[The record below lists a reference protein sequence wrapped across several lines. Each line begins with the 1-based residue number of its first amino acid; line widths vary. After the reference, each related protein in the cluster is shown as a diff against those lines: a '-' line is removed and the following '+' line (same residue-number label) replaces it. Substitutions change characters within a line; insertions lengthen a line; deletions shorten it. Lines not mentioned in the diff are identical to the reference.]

1 MDEEAKK
8 RIAEFRFGVIHDLIG
23 DRKLNRGQ
31 RKRLLGEK
39 AACEWEIPGSG
50 RSRISASTILSW
62 VRRYERGGRRLES
75 LYPEPRSDRGRPRA
89 LKEETVLALCELKRQ
104 YKGAS
109 LQVVLKA
116 ARNKNIIG
124 HDFKA
129 ANATIYRLFKQRGL
143 MNREEQLEDRRKF
156 EAELPND
163 IWQSDCMHG
172 PMVQTEGRQR
182 KSYLFAFIDDMSR
195 LICHAEFY
203 LNERIDA
210 YTDAL
215 RKALRK
221 RGLPRK
227 LYVDN
232 GPAFRSHHLS
242 HATASLGIALIHSK
256 PYQPQGRG
264 KIERFFRTVRS
275 QVLSTCPAELT
286 LQGLNDTL
294 TQWLDTHYHQNTHAG
309 TRQTPLSRYLKHAHL
324 LRVAPKDLDDYF
336 RSRVQRK
343 VDRDRTVSL
352 NGRLYEAPVE
362 LIGKVVTLLFHEA
375 DPARVESF
383 FDGVSQGMLVPL
395 DLNVNCRIRRRHYK
409 VELLPKGDDPQ
420 GAPETPHRY
429 EGGKLFGLQ
438 EDGDGIQ

>member
-1 MDEEAKK
+1 MEEEAKK

-23 DRKLNRGQ
+23 DRKLTRGEK
-31 RKRLLGEK
+31 RRLLREK
-39 AACEWEIPGSG
+39 AGYEWEIPHSG
-50 RSRISASTILSW
+50 RSRISASTMLSW
-62 VRRYERGGRRLES
+62 VRRYERSGRRLES
-75 LYPEPRSDRGRPRA
+75 LYPEGRSDRGRPRV
-89 LKEETVLALCELKRQ
+89 LDEETVLALCELKKQFR
-104 YKGAS
+104 GAS
-109 LQVVLKA
+109 LPVVLKEA
-116 ARNKNIIG
+116 KSRGVLG

-143 MNREEQLEDRRKF
+143 MSRQEQIEDRRKF

-172 PMVQTEGRQR
+172 PMVDVDGRQR

-195 LICHAEFY
+195 LLCHAEFY

-242 HATASLGIALIHSK
+242 NATASLGIALIHSK

-275 QVLSTCPAELT
+275 QFLLTCPAGLT
-286 LQGLNDTL
+286 LGALNEAL
-294 TQWLDTHYHQNTHAG
+294 RKWLDEHYHQNVHSS
-309 TRQTPLSRYLKHAHL
+309 TRQTPLNRYLKHAHL
-324 LRVAPKDLDDYF
+324 LREAPKDLDDYF
-336 RSRVQRK
+336 RVRVQRK
-343 VDRDRTVSL
+343 VDKDRTVSL
-352 NGRLYEAPVE
+352 NGRLYEAPLE
-362 LIGKVVTLLFHEA
+362 LIGRMVTLLFHEA
-375 DPARVESF
+375 DPARVEAV
-383 FDGVSQGMLVPL
+383 FDGTSHGMLVPL
-395 DLNVNCRIRRRHYK
+395 DLNINCRIRRRQEK
-409 VELLPKGDDPQ
+409 VELLPPAQ
-420 GAPETPHRY
+420 QQPSEAERRY
-429 EGGKLFGLQ
+429 EGGKLFGPKEQ
-438 EDGDGIQ
+438 ADGIR

>member
-1 MDEEAKK
+1 MLEEAKQ

-31 RKRLLGEK
+31 KRKLIQEK
-39 AACEWEIPGSG
+39 AACEWEIPGTG
-50 RSRISASTILSW
+50 RSRISTSTILSW
-62 VRRYERGGRRLES
+62 VRRYERGGRKLES
-75 LYPEPRSDRGRPRA
+75 LYPEARRDRGRPRV
-89 LKEETVLALCELKRQ
+89 LTDEMVLALCDLKRQ

-116 ARNKNIIG
+116 ARSQNIIG

-143 MNREEQLEDRRKF
+143 MNRQEQLEDRRKF

-172 PMVQTEGRQR
+172 PMVDVDGRQR

-275 QVLSTCPAELT
+275 QFLSTAPSELT
-286 LQGLNDTL
+286 LQGLNEAIG
-294 TQWLDTHYHQNTHAG
+294 QWVEHYHQNIHAG
-309 TRQTPLSRYLKHAHL
+309 IRQAPLARYLKHAHL
-324 LRVAPKDLDDYF
+324 VRVAPKDLDDYF
-336 RSRVQRK
+336 RIRVQRK
-343 VDRDRTVSL
+343 VDKDRTVSL
-352 NGRLYEAPVE
+352 NGRLYEAPVD
-362 LIGKVVTLLFHEA
+362 LIGRMVTLLYHEA
-375 DPARVESF
+375 DPARVEVF
-383 FDGVSQGMLVPL
+383 IDGVSQGMLVPL
-395 DLNVNCRIRRRHYK
+395 DLHINCRIRRRQEK
-409 VELLPKGDDPQ
+409 VELLPPVEHTEAVQ
-420 GAPETPHRY
+420 RY
-429 EGGKLFGLQ
+429 EGGKLFGPKE
-438 EDGDGIQ
+438 EDDGIQ

>member
-1 MDEEAKK
+1 MDEEGKK

-31 RKRLLGEK
+31 RKQLLKEK
-39 AACEWEIPGSG
+39 ADCDWDIPHSG

-75 LYPEPRSDRGRPRA
+75 LYPEGRSDRGRPRV
-89 LKEETVLALCELKRQ
+89 LDEETVLALCDLKKQFR
-104 YKGAS
+104 GAS
-109 LQVVLKA
+109 LGVVLKEA
-116 ARNKNIIG
+116 KSRNILG

-143 MNREEQLEDRRKF
+143 MSRQEQLEDRRKF

-172 PMVQTEGRQR
+172 PMVDVEGRQR

-195 LICHAEFY
+195 LVCHGEFY

-215 RKALRK
+215 QKALKK

-232 GPAFRSHHLS
+232 GPAFRSHQLS
-242 HATASLGIALIHSK
+242 NATASLGIALIHSK

-275 QVLSTCPAELT
+275 QFLGTCPAGRT
-286 LQGLNDTL
+286 LAALNEAL
-294 TQWLDTHYHQNTHAG
+294 QKWLNSQYHQNIHSS
-309 TRQTPLSRYLKHAHL
+309 TRQTPLNRYLKHAHL
-324 LRVAPKDLDDYF
+324 LREAPKDLDDYF
-336 RSRVQRK
+336 RLRAQRR

-352 NGRLYEAPVE
+352 NGRLYEAPLE
-362 LIGKVVTLLFHEA
+362 LIGRMVTLLFHEA
-375 DPARVESF
+375 DPCRVEIVCE
-383 FDGVSQGMLVPL
+383 GISQGMLIPL
-395 DLNVNCRIRRRHYK
+395 DLNVNCRIRRKQHLM
-409 VELLPKGDDPQ
+409 ELVPASAQ
-420 GAPETPHRY
+420 GKEPEKTY
-429 EGGKLFGLQ
+429 EGGKLFGPK
-438 EDGDGIQ
+438 EDVDGIQ

>member
-1 MDEEAKK
+1 MNEEAKK
-8 RIAEFRFGVIHDLIG
+8 RVAEFRFGVIHDLIG

-31 RKRLLGEK
+31 RRRLLKEK
-39 AACEWEIPGSG
+39 AACEWEIPHTG

-75 LYPEPRSDRGRPRA
+75 LYPELRNDRGRPRV
-89 LKEETVLALCELKRQ
+89 LDEETVLALCELKKQFR
-104 YKGAS
+104 GAS
-109 LQVVLKA
+109 LPVVLKEA
-116 ARNKNIIG
+116 KSRNILG

-143 MNREEQLEDRRKF
+143 MNREEQCEDRRRF

-172 PMVQTEGRQR
+172 PMVEVEGRQR

-215 RKALRK
+215 RKALKK

-264 KIERFFRTVRS
+264 KIERFFRTVRM
-275 QVLSTCPAELT
+275 QFLSTCTGGMTRE
-286 LQGLNDTL
+286 QLNDAL
-294 TQWLDTHYHQNTHAG
+294 TQWLDSHYHQNLHSS
-309 TRQTPLSRYLKHAHL
+309 TRQTPLNRYLKHAHL
-324 LRVAPKDLDDYF
+324 LRSAPKDLDDYF
-336 RSRVQRK
+336 RIRVQRK

-352 NGRLYEAPVE
+352 NGRIYEAPVD
-362 LIGKVVTLLFHEA
+362 LIGRVITLLFHEA
-375 DPARVESF
+375 DPARVEAF
-383 FDGVSQGMLVPL
+383 FDGVSHGMLVPL
-395 DLNVNCRIRRRHYK
+395 DLNVNCRIRRRSHK
-409 VELLPKGDDPQ
+409 VELLPSPQ
-420 GAPETPHRY
+420 PQAPQETVSHY
-429 EGGKLFGLQ
+429 EGGRLFGPR
-438 EDGDGIQ
+438 EDNNGIQ

>member
-1 MDEEAKK
+1 MEEEAKK

-23 DRKLNRGQ
+23 DRKLGRGQ

-39 AACEWEIPGSG
+39 AACEWEIPGTG
-50 RSRISASTILSW
+50 RSRISVSAILSW
-62 VRRYERGGRRLES
+62 VRRDERGGRRLES

-89 LKEETVLALCELKRQ
+89 LPEETVLALCELKRQ

-116 ARNKNIIG
+116 ARNKNIID

-143 MNREEQLEDRRKF
+143 MNREEQFEDRRKF

-172 PMVQTEGRQR
+172 PMAQIQDRQR

-210 YTDAL
+210 YTDSL

-275 QVLSTCPAELT
+275 QFLSACPAEMT
-286 LQGLNDTL
+286 LQSLNDTL
-294 TQWLDTHYHQNTHAG
+294 TQWLDTHYHQNIHSS
-309 TRQTPLSRYLKHAHL
+309 TRQTPLARYLKHAHL
-324 LRVAPKDLDDYF
+324 VRVAPKDLDDYF
-336 RSRVQRK
+336 RLRVQRK
-343 VDRDRTVSL
+343 VDKDRSVSL
-352 NGRLYEAPVE
+352 NGRLYEAPVD
-362 LIGKVVTLLFHEA
+362 LIGRMVTLLFHEA
-375 DPARVESF
+375 DPARVEAF
-383 FDGVSQGMLVPL
+383 LDGVSQGMLVPL
-395 DLNVNCRIRRRHYK
+395 DLHVNCRIRRRHYK
-409 VELLPKGDDPQ
+409 VELVPQEGDLQ
-420 GAPETPHRY
+420 STTEMVQRY

-438 EDGDGIQ
+438 EDSDGIQ

>member
-1 MDEEAKK
+1 MMDEEAKK

-23 DRKLNRGQ
+23 DRKLDRGE
-31 RKRLLGEK
+31 RKRLLRDK
-39 AACEWEIPGSG
+39 AACHWEIPGTG
-50 RSRISASTILSW
+50 RSRISVSAILSW
-62 VRRYERGGRRLES
+62 LRRYERGGRRLES
-75 LYPEPRSDRGRPRA
+75 LYPEPRSDRGRPRV
-89 LKEETVLALCELKRQ
+89 LPEETVLALCELKRQ

-109 LQVVLKA
+109 LPVVLKA
-116 ARNKNIIG
+116 AKNQNIIG
-124 HDFKA
+124 GEFKA

-143 MNREEQLEDRRKF
+143 MNREEQIEDRRKF

-172 PMVQTEGRQR
+172 PMVQVEGRQR

-195 LICHAEFY
+195 LICHGEFY
-203 LNERIDA
+203 LNERIEV

-275 QVLSTCPAELT
+275 QFLSACPQELT

-294 TQWLDTHYHQNTHAG
+294 TQWLDTHYHQHIHSS

-336 RSRVQRK
+336 RVRLQRK

-352 NGRLYEAPVE
+352 GGRLYEAPVE
-362 LIGKVVTLLFHEA
+362 LIGRVVTLLFHEA
-375 DPARVESF
+375 DPARVEVFSE
-383 FDGVSQGMLVPL
+383 GTSYGMLVPL
-395 DLNVNCRIRRRHYK
+395 DLNVNCRIRRRNCK
-409 VELLPKGDDPQ
+409 VELLPPAGQ
-420 GAPETPHRY
+420 LQETPDTAQRY
-429 EGGKLFGLQ
+429 EGGRLFGPG
-438 EDGDGIQ
+438 EDSDGI

>member
-1 MDEEAKK
+1 MNEEAKK

-31 RKRLLGEK
+31 RKQLLKDK
-39 AACEWEIPGSG
+39 AGCEWEIPHAG

-62 VRRYERGGRRLES
+62 MRRYERGGRRLES
-75 LYPEPRSDRGRPRA
+75 LYPEGRSDRGRPRA
-89 LKEETVLALCELKRQ
+89 LDEETALALCELKKQFR
-104 YKGAS
+104 GAS
-109 LQVVLKA
+109 LPVVLKEA
-116 ARNKNIIG
+116 KSRNILG

-143 MNREEQLEDRRKF
+143 MSRQEQLEDRRRF

-172 PMVQTEGRQR
+172 PMVEVEGRQR

-195 LICHAEFY
+195 LSCHAEFY

-215 RKALRK
+215 RKALKK

-242 HATASLGIALIHSK
+242 NATASLGIALIHSK

-275 QVLSTCPAELT
+275 QFLSAAEAGLT
-286 LQGLNDTL
+286 LDALNEAL
-294 TQWLDTHYHQNTHAG
+294 HQWLDGHYHQTIHSS
-309 TRQTPLSRYLKHAHL
+309 TRQTPLNRYLKHAHL
-324 LRVAPKDLDDYF
+324 LRDAPKDLDDYF
-336 RSRVQRK
+336 RIRVQRK

-352 NGRLYEAPVE
+352 NGRLYEAPLE
-362 LIGKVVTLLFHEA
+362 LIGRMVTLLFHEA
-375 DPARVESF
+375 DPSRVEVVL
-383 FDGVSQGMLVPL
+383 DGLSHGMLVPL
-395 DLNVNCRIRRRHYK
+395 DLNINCRIRRRQQK
-409 VELLPKGDDPQ
+409 VELLPPPEQ
-420 GAPETPHRY
+420 PSPETAQRY
-429 EGGKLFGLQ
+429 EGGKLFGPR
-438 EDGDGIQ
+438 EEPDGIQ

>member
-23 DRKLNRGQ
+23 DRKLGRGQ
-31 RKRLLGEK
+31 RKRLLQDK
-39 AACEWEIPGSG
+39 AECEWEIPGTG
-50 RSRISASTILSW
+50 RSRISVSAILSW

-75 LYPEPRSDRGRPRA
+75 LYPEPRSDRGKPRT
-89 LKEETVLALCELKRQ
+89 LTEETVLALCELKRQ

-109 LQVVLKA
+109 LPVVLKA

-124 HDFKA
+124 HDFKT

-143 MNREEQLEDRRKF
+143 MKREEQLEDRRKF

-172 PMVQTEGRQR
+172 PMVQVEGRQR

-195 LICHAEFY
+195 LICHGEFY

-275 QVLSTCPAELT
+275 QFLSDCPQELT
-286 LQGLNDTL
+286 LQSLNDAL
-294 TQWLDTHYHQNTHAG
+294 TQWLDTHYNQNIHSSTK
-309 TRQTPLSRYLKHAHL
+309 QTPMNRYLKHAHL
-324 LRVAPKDLDDYF
+324 VRVAPKDLDDYF
-336 RSRVQRK
+336 RIRLQRR

-352 NGRLYEAPVE
+352 NGRLYEAPVD
-362 LIGKVVTLLFHEA
+362 LIGRMVTVLFHEA
-375 DPARVESF
+375 DPARVEVF
-383 FDGVSQGMLVPL
+383 FDGSSQGMLVPL
-395 DLNVNCRIRRRHYK
+395 DLNVNCRIRRRNCK
-409 VELLPKGDDPQ
+409 VELLPPAGQLQDELAMVQ
-420 GAPETPHRY
+420 RY
-429 EGGKLFGLQ
+429 EGGKLFGCR
-438 EDGDGIQ
+438 EESDGL

>member
-1 MDEEAKK
+1 MNEEAKK

-31 RKRLLGEK
+31 RKRLLKEK
-39 AACEWEIPGSG
+39 AACEWEIPHTG
-50 RSRISASTILSW
+50 RSGISISTILSW

-75 LYPEPRSDRGRPRA
+75 LYPEQRNDRGRPRA
-89 LKEETVLALCELKRQ
+89 LSEETVLGLCELKKQ
-104 YKGAS
+104 FKGAS
-109 LQVVLKA
+109 LPVVLRQ
-116 ARNKNIIG
+116 ARLKNIIG
-124 HDFKA
+124 PEFKA

-143 MNREEQLEDRRKF
+143 MNREEQLEDRRRF

-172 PMVQTEGRQR
+172 PMVDVEGRQR

-203 LNERIDA
+203 LNERIET

-215 RKALRK
+215 SKALKK

-232 GPAFRSHHLS
+232 GPAFRSHQLS

-264 KIERFFRTVRS
+264 KIERFFRTVRM
-275 QVLSTCPAELT
+275 QFLSTCAGAMT
-286 LQGLNDTL
+286 LQQLNDAV
-294 TQWLDTHYHQNTHAG
+294 TQWLDTHYHQNIHSS
-309 TRQTPLSRYLKHAHL
+309 TRQTPLNRYLKHAHL

-336 RSRVQRK
+336 RLRVQRK
-343 VDRDRTVSL
+343 VDKDRTVSL

-362 LIGKVVTLLFHEA
+362 LIGRVATVLFHEA
-375 DPARVESF
+375 DPARVEIF
-383 FDGVSQGMLVPL
+383 CEGVSRGMLVPL
-395 DLNVNCRIRRRHYK
+395 DLNVNCRIRRRNYK
-409 VELLPKGDDPQ
+409 VELLPPTGQ
-420 GAPETPHRY
+420 GQEGPETVQRY
-429 EGGKLFGLQ
+429 EGGKLFGSQ
-438 EDGDGIQ
+438 EDSNGIS

>member
-1 MDEEAKK
+1 
-8 RIAEFRFGVIHDLIG
+8 L
-23 DRKLNRGQ
+23 
-31 RKRLLGEK
+31 
-39 AACEWEIPGSG
+39 P
-50 RSRISASTILSW
+50 
-62 VRRYERGGRRLES
+62 
-75 LYPEPRSDRGRPRA
+75 
-89 LKEETVLALCELKRQ
+89 
-104 YKGAS
+104 
-109 LQVVLKA
+109 VVLKA

-124 HDFKA
+124 HDFKT

-143 MNREEQLEDRRKF
+143 MKREEQLEDRRKF

-172 PMVQTEGRQR
+172 PMVQVEGRQR

-195 LICHAEFY
+195 LICHGEFY

-275 QVLSTCPAELT
+275 QFLSDCPQELT
-286 LQGLNDTL
+286 LQSLNDAL
-294 TQWLDTHYHQNTHAG
+294 TQWLDTHYNQNIHSSTK
-309 TRQTPLSRYLKHAHL
+309 QTPMNRYLKHAHL
-324 LRVAPKDLDDYF
+324 VRVAPKDLDDYF
-336 RSRVQRK
+336 RIRLQRR

-352 NGRLYEAPVE
+352 NGRLYEAPVD
-362 LIGKVVTLLFHEA
+362 LIGRMVTVLFHEA
-375 DPARVESF
+375 DPARVEVF
-383 FDGVSQGMLVPL
+383 FDGSSQGMLVPL
-395 DLNVNCRIRRRHYK
+395 DLNVNCRIRRRNCK
-409 VELLPKGDDPQ
+409 VELLPPAGQLQDELAMVQ
-420 GAPETPHRY
+420 RY
-429 EGGKLFGLQ
+429 EGGKLFGCR
-438 EDGDGIQ
+438 EESDGL

>member
-1 MDEEAKK
+1 MTEEAKQ
-8 RIAEFRFGVIHDLIG
+8 RIAEFRFGVIHELIG

-31 RKRLLGEK
+31 KRKLLQEK
-39 AACEWEIPGSG
+39 AACEWEIPCTG

-62 VRRYERGGRRLES
+62 VRRYEKGGRKLES
-75 LYPEPRSDRGRPRA
+75 LYPELRKDRGRPRV
-89 LKEETVLALCELKRQ
+89 LTEEMVLALCELKRQ

-109 LQVVLKA
+109 LQVVLKE
-116 ARNKNIIG
+116 ARNQSIIG

-143 MNREEQLEDRRKF
+143 MNRQEQLEDRRKF

-172 PMVQTEGRQR
+172 PMVEVEGRQR

-275 QVLSTCPAELT
+275 QFLSTLSADMTPEK
-286 LQGLNDTL
+286 LNEAMG
-294 TQWLDTHYHQNTHAG
+294 QWVDHYHENIHAG
-309 TRQTPLSRYLKHAHL
+309 TRQGPLARYLKHAHL
-324 LRVAPKDLDDYF
+324 VRVAPKDLDDYF
-336 RSRVQRK
+336 RIRVQRK
-343 VDRDRTVSL
+343 VDKDRSVSL
-352 NGRLYEAPVE
+352 NGRLYEAPVD
-362 LIGKVVTLLFHEA
+362 LIGRMVMLLYHEA
-375 DPARVESF
+375 DPARVEAF
-383 FDGVSQGMLVPL
+383 VEGVSQGMLVPL
-395 DLNVNCRIRRRHYK
+395 DLNINCRIRRRQQL
-409 VELLPKGDDPQ
+409 VELLPSADQ
-420 GAPETPHRY
+420 PETTQRY
-429 EGGKLFGLQ
+429 EGGKLFGPKEEDNELQ
-438 EDGDGIQ
+438 

>member
-8 RIAEFRFGVIHDLIG
+8 RVAEFRFGVIHDLIG

-31 RKRLLGEK
+31 RKRLLK
-39 AACEWEIPGSG
+39 DKSACEWEIPHTG

-75 LYPEPRSDRGRPRA
+75 LYPEGRRDRGRPRS
-89 LKEETVLALCELKRQ
+89 LDEETVLALCELKKQFR
-104 YKGAS
+104 GAS
-109 LQVVLKA
+109 LPVVLKEA
-116 ARNKNIIG
+116 KNRHILG
-124 HDFKA
+124 HDFKVA
-129 ANATIYRLFKQRGL
+129 KATIYRLFRQRGL
-143 MNREEQLEDRRKF
+143 MNREEQYEDRRRF

-172 PMVQTEGRQR
+172 PMVEVDGRQR

-215 RKALRK
+215 RKALKK

-264 KIERFFRTVRS
+264 KIERFFRTVRT
-275 QVLSTCPAELT
+275 QLLSTRPGGMTLAQLNEALT
-286 LQGLNDTL
+286 G
-294 TQWLDTHYHQNTHAG
+294 WLDGHYQQHLHSS
-309 TRQTPLSRYLKHAHL
+309 TRQSPLNRYLKHAHL
-324 LRVAPKDLDDYF
+324 LREAPKDLDDYF
-336 RSRVQRK
+336 RVRVQRK

-352 NGRLYEAPVE
+352 NGRIYEAPVD
-362 LIGKVVTLLFHEA
+362 LIGRVITLLFHEA
-375 DPARVESF
+375 DPSRVEAF
-383 FDGVSQGMLVPL
+383 FDGVSHGMLVPL
-395 DLNVNCRIRRRHYK
+395 DLNVNCRIRRRQEK
-409 VELLPKGDDPQ
+409 IELVPPAQ
-420 GAPETPHRY
+420 QTAPETTPKY
-429 EGGKLFGLQ
+429 EGGKLFGFR
-438 EDGDGIQ
+438 EDTDGIW